1 MIQKE
6 TYKYSKLTGSV
17 IGCAMKV
24 HTSLGCGFPEVTYQ
38 RSLAVE
44 LKENNISF
52 LSEVS
57 LPLYYKNV
65 EVGKRRA
72 DFIVENKVLVELKA
86 ISELNGRHF
95 NQILNYLHAYK
106 IEVGLLFNF
115 GEESLTFKR
124 FIN

>member
-24 HTSLGCGFPEVTYQ
+24 HTDLGCGFPEVIYQ

-44 LKENNISF
+44 LKEQSISF
-52 LSEVS
+52 VREVS
-57 LPLYYKNV
+57 IPLFYKSV

-72 DFIVENKVLVELKA
+72 DFIVEKKVLVELKA
-86 ISELNGRHF
+86 VSELDGAHS
-95 NQILNYLHAYK
+95 NQILNYLKAYK
-106 IEVGLLFNF
+106 MEVGLLINF
-115 GEESLTFKR
+115 GEGSLIFKR

>member
-1 MIQKE
+1 
-6 TYKYSKLTGSV
+6 
-17 IGCAMKV
+17 MKV
-24 HTSLGCGFPEVTYQ
+24 HSALGPGFPEITYQ

-52 LSEVS
+52 LREVS

-72 DFIVENKVLVELKA
+72 DFIIEKKVLVELKA
-86 ISELNGRHF
+86 VSELNKSYY
-95 NQILNYLHAYK
+95 NQILNYLTAYK
-106 IEVGLLFNF
+106 LEVGLILNF